1 MRKDPKA
8 KKRPASPRKKTPE
21 AEAVAAKVVLHPSGE
36 TPQYYV
42 NYAEIAT
49 SQNEFSIYGV
59 RIPTKLPPDEV
70 ETVKKSEELHL
81 EPEVQ
86 IIIPVTMIQ
95 GLIDALIQQR
105 DFYAAEYGTAIR
117 MQTGEKK

>member
-1 MRKDPKA
+1 MPKDPKG

-21 AEAVAAKVVLHPSGE
+21 ADAVAAKVVLHPSE
-36 TPQYYV
+36 DTPQYYV
-42 NYAEIAT
+42 NYAEIAS

-59 RIPTKLPPDEV
+59 RIPTKFPPDEV
-70 ETVKKSEELHL
+70 ETIKKSGELHL

-86 IIIPVTMIQ
+86 IIIPVTVIQ
-95 GLIDALIQQR
+95 GLIDALTRQR
-105 DFYAAEYGTAIR
+105 DFYAAEFGTAIP

>member
-1 MRKDPKA
+1 MPKA
-8 KKRPASPRKKTPE
+8 LKGKKRPASPRKKIPE
-21 AEAVAAKVVLHPSGE
+21 AEAVAAKVVLHPSE
-36 TPQYYV
+36 DTPQYYI

-59 RIPTKLPPDEV
+59 RVPTKLPPGEV
-70 ETVKKSEELHL
+70 AAITKSQELHL

-86 IIIPVTMIQ
+86 IIIPVTVIQ
-95 GLIDALIQQR
+95 GFIDALIRQR
-105 DFYAAEYGTAIR
+105 DFYAAEFGTAIP

>member
-1 MRKDPKA
+1 MPKA
-8 KKRPASPRKKTPE
+8 LKGKKRPAASRKKIPE
-21 AEAVAAKVVLHPSGE
+21 AKAVVAKVVLHPSE
-36 TPQYYV
+36 DTPQYYI

-49 SQNEFSIYGV
+49 SQNEFSIYGIRV
-59 RIPTKLPPDEV
+59 PTKLSTDEV
-70 ETVKKSEELHL
+70 EAIKKSGELHL

-86 IIIPVTMIQ
+86 IIIPVTLIQ

-105 DFYAAEYGTAIR
+105 DLYAAQFGTAIP